1 MAVAGPPI
9 RRAVVPAESAG
20 QVAAA
25 LRAQLAPT
33 AAADVVLLFVTSR
46 LDAAAVAAEV
56 AAALAPAR
64 VIGCTAVRE
73 LAGATVEGTA
83 VALVLG
89 PPQLR
94 VGVGVAERLH
104 AGPLGAG
111 RAAMAAAAAELGL
124 TLDQLDSRRH
134 VGVALV
140 DGMSTAAE
148 GFCLGSAAAAPR
160 IGIVGGASSALRDQ
174 PSSTPLFID
183 GQARSDA
190 GVVLLLET
198 ARRCA
203 VLLCE
208 HMVPTQARVVV
219 TGADPARRRITE
231 LDGYPAAA
239 RYGALVRELGA
250 EGPLDAALVAEFPFA
265 LYVDGRP
272 YVRTIRSV
280 DGDELCLAAAVDQGA
295 VLRIMRPSDLVGRT
309 AAALDEARR
318 RVGELDLVLA
328 FSCTARSLE
337 AERKRTRDAL
347 DRTYAT
353 APVFGFDSFGEQ
365 FGPLLVNHT
374 LVALALG
381 VEAQP

>member
-1 MAVAGPPI
+1 
-9 RRAVVPAESAG
+9 
-20 QVAAA
+20 
-25 LRAQLAPT
+25 
-33 AAADVVLLFVTSR
+33 
-46 LDAAAVAAEV
+46 
-56 AAALAPAR
+56 
-64 VIGCTAVRE
+64 
-73 LAGATVEGTA
+73 
-83 VALVLG
+83 
-89 PPQLR
+89 
-94 VGVGVAERLH
+94 
-104 AGPLGAG
+104 
-111 RAAMAAAAAELGL
+111 MAAAAAGLGL

-174 PSSTPLFID
+174 PSATPLFID

-265 LYVDGRP
+265 LYIDGRP
-272 YVRTIRSV
+272 YVRSIRRRRRRP
-280 DGDELCLAAAVDQGA
+280 AVPGGGGRSAGA
-295 VLRIMRPSDLVGRT
+295 VLRIMRPTDLVART
-309 AAALDEARR
+309 TAALDELRA
-318 RVGELDLVLA
+318 RVGPLDVVLTC
-328 FSCTARSLE
+328 SCTARNVE
-337 AERKRTRDAL
+337 AERKRLRGAL
-347 DRTYAT
+347 DRAYAS
-353 APVFGFDSFGEQ
+353 APLFGFDSFGEQ
-365 FGPLLVNHT
+365 FGALLVNHT
-374 LVALALG
+374 LVALAIG
-381 VEAQP
+381 CEVRS